1 MAKEEKIEDSRN
13 TVEWRQARDE
23 MLALRE
29 AGANN
34 EALIKAA
41 IKACYW
47 QLEIDPT
54 VRGVIEL
61 IAVPG
66 RSPTTQTV
74 SKLIDDFKR
83 DLRSRLRIKTSLPDM
98 PPAAKDLI
106 EAALAALIDS
116 CQTAAL
122 KSLDE
127 ARVQINREAE
137 SKVRAAEQATLEAQ
151 AKCETYQ
158 ERISQLESAYSN
170 LQQSYEAVLIE
181 VAKGKGQVEEIKQA
195 LEKQVEAFNE
205 SEATVKT
212 LNRELELTKQHY
224 EARLAEAE
232 VKHAQ
237 VINAKDAEISKISG
251 ILQMADKDL
260 VNTRMHLQNSQAARE
275 QLKKDLD
282 LERER
287 LEIANRKAATEQA
300 SLRDEIKELSN
311 KIGIEKGRA
320 IAADEQRLSFE
331 SANQMLQRENAKLQ
345 AALEAASKTIQ
356 ELTTKLDKQAPAPK
370 KKSMQKADETKA

>member
-1 MAKEEKIEDSRN
+1 
-13 TVEWRQARDE
+13 
-23 MLALRE
+23 
-29 AGANN
+29 
-34 EALIKAA
+34 
-41 IKACYW
+41 
-47 QLEIDPT
+47 
-54 VRGVIEL
+54 
-61 IAVPG
+61 
-66 RSPTTQTV
+66 
-74 SKLIDDFKR
+74 
-83 DLRSRLRIKTSLPDM
+83 
-98 PPAAKDLI
+98 
-106 EAALAALIDS
+106 LAALIDS